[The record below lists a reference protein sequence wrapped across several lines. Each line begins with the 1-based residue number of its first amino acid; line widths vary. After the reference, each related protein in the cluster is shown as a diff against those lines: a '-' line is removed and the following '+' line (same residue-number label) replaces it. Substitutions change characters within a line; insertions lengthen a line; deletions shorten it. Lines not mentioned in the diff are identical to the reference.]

1 MCIISICTIV
11 LWFHTKLYQMKNL
24 LVLVLWVIMYPA
36 FPQDPIA
43 KFCNS
48 ITPEELRTCVE
59 KLASPEFEGREFSTR
74 GEKMAAEYISGQL
87 NELQLKKSSVNYQV
101 DLSIPFDSLLQFNLT
116 NSKATLKYWDDFSGP
131 YWFLFSNG
139 QKIPVIYAGFGLDH
153 PNYSD
158 YKGINVKG
166 KWVVLSIGQPVNDQ
180 GINLITGDTA
190 KIDSLESQDYKTRIA
205 KAHGASGIF
214 FLQNQQQFDDGA
226 KWVKANIKRPYSIP
240 SEIVN
245 WEAAYPPD
253 SMLFTYFNENKLAKL
268 FFTDS
273 CDFPDLVNSRVNQ
286 GKSTAGI
293 FEGTLNC
300 TFQTFRFNR
309 KSQNV
314 LGIIEGR
321 KKDEVII
328 LGAHYDHSGKTD
340 STYLPGA
347 DDNASGVS
355 TLLEIAEA
363 FKQAEKEGFIP
374 EKSILFAFWG
384 GEELGLLGSQKY
396 VQNPAFGLDNTKLYL
411 NFDMVGR
418 CDSLHLKEAGFVYVL
433 PVNQKAERFQKEVP
447 ELVKHYSL
455 SLSPEFEYPFKE
467 ERISARGDFLHF
479 SKANVPS
486 INFFTGLH
494 PDYHTPG
501 DTADK
506 LNYTNMANIARLGF
520 ALVWKEAGMGKR

>member
-1 MCIISICTIV
+1 MKPLLFFIFWFIV
-11 LWFHTKLYQMKNL
+11 
-24 LVLVLWVIMYPA
+24 YPA
-36 FPQDPIA
+36 ISQEQITR
-43 KFCNS
+43 FCNS

-59 KLASPEFEGREFSTR
+59 KLASAEFEGREFSTR
-74 GEKMAAEYISGQL
+74 GEKMAAEYISSRL
-87 NELQLKKSSVNYQV
+87 DELQLKKTTTNFEV
-101 DLSIPFDSLLQFNLT
+101 DLSIPFDSLTRFELSNQN
-116 NSKATLKYWDDFSGP
+116 ATLKHWDDFSGP
-131 YWFLFSNG
+131 YWFLFSHG
-139 QKIPVIYAGFGLDH
+139 QKIPVIYAGFGIDH

-180 GINLITGDTA
+180 GINLITGDTT
-190 KIDSLESQDYKTRIA
+190 KIDSLATQPFKTKIA
-205 KAHGASGIF
+205 KAHGALGII
-214 FLQNQQQFDDGA
+214 FLQNQKQFDDGA
-226 KWVKANIKRPYSIP
+226 KWVKANIKQPAIIP
-240 SEIVN
+240 ADIIN
-245 WEAAYPPD
+245 WELAHPD
-253 SMLFTYFNENKLAKL
+253 LMLFTYFNENKLAKL
-268 FFTDS
+268 FYVDPM
-273 CDFPDLVNSRVNQ
+273 DFPDLVKCNINQ
-286 GKSTAGI
+286 GKSPAGI

-300 TFQTFRFNR
+300 AFQTFRFNR

-314 LGIIEGR
+314 LGFIEGR

-328 LGAHYDHSGKTD
+328 LGAHYDHSGKKD

-374 EKSILFAFWG
+374 EKNILFAFWG

-396 VQNPAFGLDNTKLYL
+396 VQSPAFGLDNTKLYL

-418 CDSLHLKEAGFVYVL
+418 CDSLHMKEAGFVYVL

-455 SLSPEFEYPFKE
+455 SLSPAFEYPFKE
-467 ERISARGDFLHF
+467 ERISLRGDFLYF
-479 SKANVPS
+479 SEANVPS

-494 PDYHTPG
+494 PDYHTPK
-501 DTADK
+501 DTPDK
-506 LNYTNMANIARLGF
+506 LNYANMTNIARLGF